1 MCKTEGGESAPTNA
15 TNAIQP
21 MQPMQYSQCNQFNAN
36 NATNASNMWDRGQTI
51 LGGESAAALSSGLPA
66 PLHKAPSPPPLPQK
80 SVQNYIDN
88 NANTT
93 NNKNCEN
100 VIFLQQI

>member
-21 MQPMQYSQCNQFNAN
+21 MQPMQHSQCNQFNAN
-36 NATNASNMWDRGQTI
+36 NASNMWDRGQTI

>member
-1 MCKTEGGESAPTNA
+1 MVSQHQQMQPRQYNQCNQYSTANA
-15 TNAIQP
+15 TNS
-21 MQPMQYSQCNQFNAN
+21 MQPMQAICETEGRPS
-36 NATNASNMWDRGQTI
+36 